1 MINVARVVPHVCR
14 SFRAV
19 SRTLLSL
26 AAAITLF
33 AAAGCRDAGGGGGG
47 SVDLV
52 SVLDRMSSP
61 AGFAVP
67 VEGRMGLV
75 STYDRTGGN
84 MDWVEWNPAQ
94 SPDGQY
100 LLADLAGPGCLTRI
114 WTTGCEVDE
123 WRLYVDGEAT
133 PRIRG
138 SKFDIFGGQAPV
150 LTPLADRFSGAA
162 HTYLPV
168 PFARSLRV
176 AVYAPK
182 IPPGTRPYYHIG
194 YTRFDARMKV
204 SSFPA
209 SLSGEESAA
218 VVRLRDAWDSVEE
231 QARALVAGAQW
242 KGAVV
247 QPGKAETLEAVQGA
261 GTIAAFAVR
270 LKGLGGM
277 SALDRP
283 RVLRSLVLECRWDGA
298 SVPSV
303 EAPFGDFFCNGLAF
317 RSFASLPLAQVD
329 GAFVCRF
336 PMPFRSGAEIRLRN
350 DGATPISVESWTKL
364 EAGTAA
370 GGMYLHAGWSGAMSL
385 GGPFRVLR
393 ADGNGHYVGCYLI
406 SYGMDGTWSI
416 LEGDES
422 FSVDGESVP
431 SWHGTGLE
439 DYFNGGWYYYGLF
452 ERALYGLLDKAAM
465 RTAQYRFHLSDPIR
479 FRKSLQM
486 QIEFGDANRA
496 RGYMS
501 AVAYWYQD
509 KPSAANSSIPAVS
522 QRYPPLE
529 RVGLTAAMSELF
541 ELEKAGLIP
550 DAVER
555 CRYYEALFA
564 GNAYGPMFGLRGIA
578 YRETMEGGAAV
589 RPLYASLA
597 SRSDIPREVASQ
609 AGLLH
614 WAGESANRALLGM
627 HAPGDWRLYLDG
639 RQVGE
644 GNSPFEYKA
653 YPVELTPG
661 EHWVMAEVTPR
672 TQGAFF
678 SACLRTS
685 FSNITSDAEWE
696 YSKQKPEEWPG
707 RGGSTWRQVSPGV
720 SMFPQMAWWQFV
732 PNAFVGMQHGWQVV
746 QPFSGWDQQPGKT
759 VYLRRKVVVPPEG
772 GAPRV
777 PFPRRKEIR
786 TPPERPVG
794 DTSNEGL
801 SR

>member
-1 MINVARVVPHVCR
+1 MNPAGCR
-14 SFRAV
+14 ALSDKLPPPAVFRAV
-19 SRTLLSL
+19 SALAVVAVLSG
-26 AAAITLF
+26 AG
-33 AAAGCRDAGGGGGG
+33 GCRDTG
-47 SVDLV
+47 SGRGAPVDIV
-52 SVLDRMSSP
+52 SVLDRMSDPS
-61 AGFAVP
+61 GFAVP
-67 VEGRMGLV
+67 VDGRMELV

-84 MDWVEWNPAQ
+84 MDWGEWNPAQ

-100 LLADLAGPGCLTRI
+100 ILADLEGPGCLTRI

-123 WRLYVDGEAT
+123 WRLYVDGETT

-138 SKFDIFGGQAPV
+138 KKFDIFGGQPPV
-150 LTPLADRFSGAA
+150 LTPLADQFSGAA

-168 PFARSLRV
+168 PFAGRLRV
-176 AVYAPK
+176 AVHAPK

-194 YTRFDARMKV
+194 YTRFGARTKV
-204 SSFPA
+204 VSFPS
-209 SLSGEESAA
+209 SLTAQESAA
-218 VVRLRDAWDSVEE
+218 VVRLRDSWNSVEE

-242 KGAVV
+242 KGVVV
-247 QPGKAETLEAVQGA
+247 QPGKAEVVESVDGA
-261 GTIAAFAVR
+261 GTITAFAVR

-298 SVPSV
+298 SAPSV
-303 EAPFGDFFCNGLAF
+303 EAPLGDFFCNGLAF
-317 RSFASLPLAQVD
+317 RSFASLPLANVD

-336 PMPFRSGAEIRLRN
+336 PMPFRKGANIRVRN
-350 DGATPISVESWTKL
+350 DGGAPVSVESWTKR
-364 EAGTAA
+364 EAGAAA
-370 GGMYLHAGWSGAMSL
+370 GRMYLHAGWNGAMSL

-393 ADGNGHYVGCYLI
+393 ADGNGQYVGCYLI

-422 FSVDGESVP
+422 IIVDGESVP

-465 RTAQYRFHLSDPIR
+465 RTAQYRFHLSDPVR

-509 KPSAANSSIPAVS
+509 SPSPANSSIPPVS
-522 QRYPPLE
+522 QRAPPLE
-529 RVGLTAAMSELF
+529 RVGLSAAMSELL

-550 DAVER
+550 EAMER

-589 RPLYASLA
+589 RPLYTSLA
-597 SRSDIPREVASQ
+597 ARTDIPREVAGQ

-614 WAGESANRALLGM
+614 WAGEGVNRALLGM
-627 HAPGDWRLYLDG
+627 HTPGDWRLYWDG
-639 RQVGE
+639 KQVGE
-644 GNSPFEYKA
+644 GSSPFEYKA
-653 YPVELTPG
+653 YPVEMTPG
-661 EHWVMAEVTPR
+661 EHWMLAEVTPK
-672 TQGAFF
+672 TPGAFF
-678 SACLRTS
+678 SACLRAS
-685 FSNITSDAEWE
+685 FSNVTSDAEWQFTT
-696 YSKQKPEEWPG
+696 KRPDEWPN
-707 RGGSTWRQVSPGV
+707 RGGSGWRYVSPAV
-720 SMFPQMAWWQFV
+720 SMFPQMGWWQFM

-746 QPFSGWDQQPGKT
+746 QPFSGWDQPPGRT

-772 GAPRV
+772 GVARIL
-777 PFPRRKEIR
+777 FPRRKEIR
-786 TPPERPVG
+786 TPPARPVG